1 MSHPNN
7 LPLIPS
13 VGPPTSRSDVPSSFS
28 SRWSFFSSTTFSYG
42 LLCSTASHLHPWPH
56 SLLSRPS
63 LSPNATRCHRG
74 AQPHLKMLLEQV
86 YLSDEMFEEKLRAAL
101 QNVCFNQEDES
112 WWKLKRPT
120 AIIRPLCSIWCIFLF
135 LNCCSRSSPPP
146 VMFVTPRCCSHS
158 DYFGRKAAQSPLV
171 GILLVSHKQ
180 LLVCLVVPVGQCD
193 CGKCACVI
201 VFYIWLAFHPPQS
214 GSLFYTW

>member
-1 MSHPNN
+1 MASSVRQP
-7 LPLIPS
+7 PASIRGPTPS
-13 VGPPTSRSDVPSSFS
+13 SADPPFPPTQP
-28 SRWSFFSSTTFSYG
+28 G
-42 LLCSTASHLHPWPH
+42 
-56 SLLSRPS
+56 
-63 LSPNATRCHRG
+63 ATGAHNPTWRC
-74 AQPHLKMLLEQV
+74 

-112 WWKLKRPT
+112 WWKLEKPT

-146 VMFVTPRCCSHS
+146 VMFVTPWCCSHS

-193 CGKCACVI
+193 CQKCACVI
-201 VFYIWLAFHPPQS
+201 VFYIWLAFHPHNLS
-214 GSLFYTW
+214 GSLFYTWKNAFNESIACVIVPIISKV